1 MKKIVYLIVLL
12 TPLSSCVGKRSAER
26 LAGEKDS
33 LSVALAAK
41 DSVINEVFAS
51 LNDIAENLNAI
62 KVRENIITTAVGN
75 GEIRKQATVQ
85 IGEDIEEID
94 RLLQS
99 NRETIAR
106 LERSAARLKKAD
118 VKVASLEKL
127 IGEMSAQVETKDAE
141 IAALR
146 KDLKKLNVE
155 VEELHTQV
163 SGLGT
168 EVDSLNRAKNRLEGE
183 VKTRDDLLSVAYYIV
198 GSQKEL
204 LEKEIV
210 YKSGFI
216 GRTLKI
222 NENRSLDSFTQV
234 DIRNFD
240 EVIIG
245 KRDVVLVSSHPA
257 GSYEFVMND
266 NRVFSSLVIT
276 DRDKFWEYSKVLVIS
291 YK

>member
-12 TPLSSCVGKRSAER
+12 TPLFSCVGKRSAER

-127 IGEMSAQVETKDAE
+127 IGEMSAQVEAKDAE

-163 SGLGT
+163 
-168 EVDSLNRAKNRLEGE
+168 DRK
-183 VKTRDDLLSVAYYIV
+183 SVV
-198 GSQKEL
+198 
-204 LEKEIV
+204 
-210 YKSGFI
+210 
-216 GRTLKI
+216 
-222 NENRSLDSFTQV
+222 
-234 DIRNFD
+234 
-240 EVIIG
+240 
-245 KRDVVLVSSHPA
+245 
-257 GSYEFVMND
+257 
-266 NRVFSSLVIT
+266 
-276 DRDKFWEYSKVLVIS
+276 
-291 YK
+291 